1 MLKTQPRAWLAA
13 FGLLVTLPITNAQA
27 GLLDKLTDDGPKR
40 VELNET
46 SDKSLAYKD
55 AFTPKGMFGKAPVAV
70 ANGNKKVVIAGFQ
83 VEFATEQKAIQ
94 RGNGVGAGLASTTDV
109 IYTLKG
115 VSDTQLQAVTD
126 RLYAAFV
133 AELKG
138 RGYEVLPTSALAE
151 TGYKES
157 LQKANQPPVHHERGV
172 ALDLVITPNE
182 KEVDNAS
189 VIVTAKNTAPDVFAR
204 FLSGLGPGPRA
215 ADTLQAN
222 VVHLRLKVNFARFE
236 ETGWF
241 NPDLDS
247 KPQNMLSPNG
257 TFMHVFT
264 PGGLFN
270 LYPLANA
277 VVLPHRLA
285 ESANPVEATA
295 GQTTQRAAGGAARAL
310 GGFLKGGIGGLAD
323 VAGGAVA
330 SAHSVMASGNYEV
343 VADGNYE
350 DLVTK
355 DGSLAVGLM
364 AEAFPKQ

>member
-1 MLKTQPRAWLAA
+1 MLKANFRSWLAA
-13 FGLLVTLPITNAQA
+13 FGLLVTLPVTNAHA
-27 GLLDKLTDDGPKR
+27 GLLDKLTDSGPKR
-40 VELNET
+40 VELNEST
-46 SDKSLAYKD
+46 DKSAAYKD
-55 AFTPKGMFGKAPVAV
+55 AFTPKGMFGKAPAAV
-70 ANGNKKVVIAGFQ
+70 SSSNKKVVIAGFQ

-94 RGNGVGAGLASTTDV
+94 HGNGVGAGLASTTDV

-115 VSDTQLQAVTD
+115 VSDTQLQSVTD
-126 RLYAAFV
+126 KLYAAFV
-133 AELKG
+133 TELKG

-157 LQKANQPPVHHERGV
+157 LQKANQAPVHHERGA
-172 ALDLVITPNE
+172 ALDLVITPTE

-189 VIVTAKNTAPDVFAR
+189 VVVTARDTAPDVFSR
-204 FLSGLGPGPRA
+204 FLSGIGPGPRA
-215 ADTLQAN
+215 ADALQAH

-247 KPQNMLSPNG
+247 KPQNILSPNG

-270 LYPLANA
+270 LYPLANS
-277 VVLPHRLA
+277 VVLPRRLA
-285 ESANPVEATA
+285 ESANPVEASA
-295 GQTTQRAAGGAARAL
+295 GQTTQRAAGGAARVL
-310 GGFLKGGIGGLAD
+310 GGFLKGGIGGLTD

-343 VADGNYE
+343 VAGGDYE
-350 DLVTK
+350 EVVTK
-355 DGSLAVGLM
+355 DGSLAIGLM
-364 AEAFPKQ
+364 AEVFPKQ